1 MFSRFIK
8 FECVLVYDLLQLK
21 EMRLKEQANDLKRQ
35 RLQQSKSAGDKKRVS
50 SESVKVPLR
59 DSADEDGAGGSC
71 FREEKMDE
79 M

>member
-1 MFSRFIK
+1 
-8 FECVLVYDLLQLK
+8 
-21 EMRLKEQANDLKRQ
+21 MRLKEQANDLKRQ

-59 DSADEDGAGGSC
+59 DSADEDGARGSC
-71 FREEKMDE
+71 FREEKIDE